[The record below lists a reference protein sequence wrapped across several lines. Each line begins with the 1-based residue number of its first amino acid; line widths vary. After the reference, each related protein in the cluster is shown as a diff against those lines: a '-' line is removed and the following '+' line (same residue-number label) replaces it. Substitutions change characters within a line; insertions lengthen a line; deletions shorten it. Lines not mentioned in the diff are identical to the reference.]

1 MKINS
6 TFHVLALLVAVLIF
20 SMPVATLAQ
29 ENLNRIESKDVIHQI
44 SVDVLAK
51 TTAERDAEADTKRIV
66 WVGGNFVLGIVGG
79 CLLGS
84 VGLLGAYIYEP
95 SPPVSRLLGKS
106 PEYIMFYTDAYKAKA
121 RDLQLKY
128 ASIGC
133 ISGSVV
139 AGGITFLYLYNLEM
153 NTW

>member
-1 MKINS
+1 
-6 TFHVLALLVAVLIF
+6 
-20 SMPVATLAQ
+20 MPFGILAQ
-29 ENLNRIESKDVIHQI
+29 ENSTQVEDKSVIHHI

-51 TTAERDAEADTKRIV
+51 TSAERDAETDTKRVV
-66 WVGGNFVLGIVGG
+66 WVGGNFVLGVVGG

-95 SPPVSRLLGKS
+95 SPPASRLLGKS
-106 PEYIMFYTDAYKAKA
+106 PEYIVFYTDAYKAKA

-128 ASIGC
+128 AATGC
-133 ISGSVV
+133 VSGSLV
-139 AGGITFLYLYNLEM
+139 AAGLTFFYVYNLET